1 MLVGARRGRA
11 WIRVDAKGKLEKK
24 KETGMSDKNTK
35 ERGVM
40 EKLVS
45 LCKRRGFIFHSSEIY
60 GGINGFW
67 DYGPYGVALK
77 RAVESLWW
85 RYMVEDRDDVEGL
98 DSTIICHP
106 RVWKASGHL
115 DKFGDM
121 MTDCRSC
128 KARHRVDQMADK
140 TECPNCGSTD
150 LTEPREFN
158 LMMKTFVGP
167 VFDEDHAAYLRAETC
182 QPIFVDFHLVRI
194 TARQKLPFG
203 IAQIGKAFR
212 NEINPR
218 NFTFRSREF
227 SQMEMEFFC
236 KDGDSMEWFEY
247 WRGERLSYY
256 RDLLGFGEEEI
267 RIHDHGPGELAH
279 YAKAALDIEF
289 KFPFGWG
296 ELEGVHHRG
305 TWDLERHQ
313 EFSGESMEYF
323 EQETNTRFIP
333 TCVETSVG
341 VDRTVLALL
350 CHAYDEDTAETKK
363 EGKSEDARV
372 VLRFPAVVAPVQVAV
387 LPLSKKLAEPAEKL
401 YKDVRRSFRAE
412 FDVTGSIGKRYRRQ
426 DEIGTP
432 VCVTFD
438 FDSLEDGAVTL
449 RDRDTMKQERV
460 SVDAL
465 GEVLRERLG

>member
-1 MLVGARRGRA
+1 
-11 WIRVDAKGKLEKK
+11 
-24 KETGMSDKNTK
+24 MSISG

-45 LCKRRGFIFHSSEIY
+45 LCKRRGFIFQSSEIY

-77 RAVESLWW
+77 RAVEALWW
-85 RYMVEDRDDVEGL
+85 REMVEFRDDVEGL

-128 KARHRVDQMADK
+128 KARHRVDQMEDPSK
-140 TECPNCGSTD
+140 CPNCGSDD
-150 LTEPREFN
+150 LTPPREFN

-182 QPIFVDFHLVRI
+182 QPIFVDFNQVRI

-236 KDGDSMEWFEY
+236 KDEDSMRWFEY
-247 WRGERLSYY
+247 WRDERLRYY
-256 RDLLGFGEEEI
+256 RELLGFGEDVL

-279 YAKAALDIEF
+279 YAKAALDVEF

-305 TWDLERHQ
+305 TWDLSRHQ

-323 EQETNTRFIP
+323 DQEANSRYIP

-350 CHAYDEDTAETKK
+350 CNAYDEDTAETKK
-363 EGKSEDARV
+363 EGKSEAERV
-372 VLRFPAVVAPVQVAV
+372 VMRFPGVVAPVQVAV
-387 LPLSKKLAEPAEKL
+387 LPLSKKLAESAEKL
-401 YKDVRRSFRAE
+401 YLEIKRKGFRAE

-432 VCVTFD
+432 ICATFD

-449 RDRDTMKQERV
+449 RDRDSMEQERV
-460 SVDAL
+460 AL
-465 GEVLRERLG
+465 SAVGDVLSKMLAGMS